1 MGLVATLFI
10 SDVNEKSEDNK
21 EMAKEVEMVPG
32 IMKQVSN
39 SRGLQGQFSKG
50 VSRPSTLISLGS
62 PGWEEGQD
70 G

>member
-10 SDVNEKSEDNK
+10 SDVKEKSEDNK

-39 SRGLQGQFSKG
+39 SRGL
-50 VSRPSTLISLGS
+50 
-62 PGWEEGQD
+62 
-70 G
+70 